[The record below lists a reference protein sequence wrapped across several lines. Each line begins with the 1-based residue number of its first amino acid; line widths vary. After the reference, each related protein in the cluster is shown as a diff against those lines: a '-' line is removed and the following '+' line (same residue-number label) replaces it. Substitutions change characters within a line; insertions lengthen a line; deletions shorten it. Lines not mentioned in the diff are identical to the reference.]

1 MSRYFT
7 ADPIVLHRVNGAIP
21 GVGLFLLV
29 NGLMTVGEG
38 SLLGQKDLKFLRN
51 MYAIFFFAVPSY
63 MLRLKYRASIGVQ
76 HVGIETMWIGFAVYN
91 VIRTSLWHLRL
102 AQLQRRTERGVAVAE

>member
-7 ADPIVLHRVNGAIP
+7 ADPIVLQRVNGAIP

-51 MYAIFFFAVPSY
+51 MYAIFFFSVPSY
-63 MLRLKYRASIGVQ
+63 MLRLKYRASIGV
-76 HVGIETMWIGFAVYN
+76 HVGVGTMWAAFAVYN

-102 AQLQRRTERGVAVAE
+102 VQLQKRTERDVAMAE